1 MTTERRVEHPDG
13 TVEHVSTADHQTV
26 VTERSGGG
34 GGLGILGIVV
44 ALIAVAVIGYFLL
57 NMNRS
62 EQVESNAIAGAA
74 ESVGNA
80 AENIGDAAER
90 AVPPAQ

>member
-34 GGLGILGIVV
+34 GLGILGIVI